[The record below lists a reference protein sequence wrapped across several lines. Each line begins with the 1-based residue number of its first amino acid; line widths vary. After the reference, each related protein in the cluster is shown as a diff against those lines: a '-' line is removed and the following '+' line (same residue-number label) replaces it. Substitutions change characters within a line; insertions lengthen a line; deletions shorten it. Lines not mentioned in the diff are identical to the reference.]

1 MTTAERRERE
11 KAKRIETIMDAA
23 LEIFAEKG
31 LKNTTMDDVA
41 ERAELS
47 KGTIYLYFKSKEHLF
62 FAIDLRAGQL
72 LKERFSEAAAK
83 EVTGLNKV
91 RAIGR
96 AYYKFCFDFPNFFK
110 AMSYVDRMDAKTF
123 GKIAE
128 EMSPVGTQSFQQS
141 SLAILAEA
149 IETGQKDGS
158 MSKDVHPWITSIL
171 LWSTSNGVIAMIK
184 NRGEF
189 LQLLDLPVDQLYPAK
204 ELLVERG
211 LAPVKEENE

>member
-1 MTTAERRERE
+1 
-11 KAKRIETIMDAA
+11 MDAA

-41 ERAELS
+41 EKAELS

-72 LKERFSEAAAK
+72 LQERFSEAAAK
-83 EVTGLNKV
+83 EATGLNKV

-96 AYYKFCFDFPNFFK
+96 AYYQFCFDFPNFFK

-128 EMSPVGTQSFQQS
+128 EMSPVGTKSFQQS

-149 IETGQKDGS
+149 IETGQTDGS
-158 MSKDVHPWITSIL
+158 ISKDVHPWITSIL